1 MRKIIFYIVTLAG
14 ILTFSCSSK
23 NGKSK
28 NLTKTEN
35 KIGHY
40 ELTFPNKILK
50 NALIGKLKYYYELS
64 DTVKTDKDD
73 IRIMTV
79 YAKLSE
85 NKIDPKYLDKV
96 ECDSFFAIVNN
107 FKDTIS
113 TPIFFETEN
122 KKGEY
127 FLSGKVVVKS
137 FPRYYGKLDSLNEK
151 LIIRKFDFS
160 KSESIIINEN

>member
-1 MRKIIFYIVTLAG
+1 MRKIIFYIVTLAVV
-14 ILTFSCSSK
+14 LTYSCSSK

-107 FKDTIS
+107 FKDTLS
-113 TPIFFETEN
+113 SPIFFETEN
-122 KKGEY
+122 KKENI
-127 FLSGKVVVKS
+127 FCQ
-137 FPRYYGKLDSLNEK
+137 EK
-151 LIIRKFDFS
+151 
-160 KSESIIINEN
+160 

>member
-96 ECDSFFAIVNN
+96 ECQIKYYLAFS
-107 FKDTIS
+107 
-113 TPIFFETEN
+113 
-122 KKGEY
+122 
-127 FLSGKVVVKS
+127 LSEI
-137 FPRYYGKLDSLNEK
+137 LNTLCHNLLK
-151 LIIRKFDFS
+151 
-160 KSESIIINEN
+160 